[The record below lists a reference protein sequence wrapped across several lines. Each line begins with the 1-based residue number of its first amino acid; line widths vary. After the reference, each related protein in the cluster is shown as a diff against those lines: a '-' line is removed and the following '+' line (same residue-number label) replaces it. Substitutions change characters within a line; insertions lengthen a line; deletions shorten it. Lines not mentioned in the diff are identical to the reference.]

1 MAITDDQVAALRAQ
15 LAGRVDEHKR
25 LLDELDPEAANVG
38 YVALV
43 GAAFFEAA
51 RRRFLKDGRAAE
63 DIEIIDF
70 VAGVR
75 ERGEDLARS
84 IDAGVAETL
93 IKVAIQRLPPEDRQ
107 RIDDKTAYGHQ
118 ILLLAG
124 LVSDEEFSSEE
135 LDEFMHKARYLG
147 EEMLS

>member
-25 LLDELDPEAANVG
+25 LLDRLDPEGANVG

-51 RRRFLKDGRAAE
+51 RRRFRRNGVSSDDA
-63 DIEIIDF
+63 EIIDF

-75 ERGEDLARS
+75 ERGEDLAQS

-93 IKVAIQRLPPEDRQ
+93 IKIAIQKLPAEERQ
-107 RIDDKTAYGHQ
+107 HIDGRTAYGHQ

-124 LVSDEEFSSEE
+124 FVSDEQFSPAE
-135 LDEFMHKARYLG
+135 LDEFLVRARDLG